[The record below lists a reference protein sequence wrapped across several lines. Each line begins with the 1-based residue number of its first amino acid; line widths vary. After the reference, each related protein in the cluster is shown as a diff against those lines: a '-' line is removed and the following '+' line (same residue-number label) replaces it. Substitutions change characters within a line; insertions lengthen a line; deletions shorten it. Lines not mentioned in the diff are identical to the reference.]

1 MLQVMIVRDGGAT
14 KIPKQVADMD
24 EVERLRAAGHVVE
37 VLEPAATAPTE
48 PARPAPACAFPGASA
63 AAWCVSIPP
72 KPMTVS

>member
-37 VLEPAATAPTE
+37 VLEPVAE
-48 PARPAPACAFPGASA
+48 PEPESVAAPAKKKAKGQP
-63 AAWCVSIPP
+63 
-72 KPMTVS
+72 